1 MLGLTFENIF
11 QATPSAASG
20 VEQQHGSGE
29 QRTATEASAAAAAK
43 EALMCALNLQALEQL
58 VALGEEGVCS
68 WDEIEDDL
76 SFHALAWAHV
86 QGVVQRTRTPLV
98 ILSLLDREG
107 TLVAWVVPEETR
119 SGVEG
124 VKMVLME
131 KRHELSSLVHSWAE
145 VPALLSTLHGP
156 LGGSNTTSPPPSP
169 SSEQRDD
176 AQRSGGGKGGEVE
189 SKVLRVLYDVC
200 WKDVSPFV
208 QSWEHVRLVVHGEL
222 LLVPWGD
229 LQDSTGRRL
238 ADQHIFSV
246 EPCLKG
252 LIQLLEN
259 LAPDS
264 ASADGGV
271 QGMSME
277 QMFRGLRDGAPEG
290 TGLVVAAP
298 RSVHDEECSWMQ
310 MSAQE
315 QQEQRNEAN
324 EDRHKF

>member
-1 MLGLTFENIF
+1 
-11 QATPSAASG
+11 

-29 QRTATEASAAAAAK
+29 QRAATEASAAAAAK

-76 SFHALAWAHV
+76 CFHALSWAHV
-86 QGVVQRTRTPLV
+86 QGVVHKTRTPLV

-107 TLVAWVVPEETR
+107 TLVAWVVPAEAS
-119 SGVEG
+119 SGVKG

-131 KRHELSSLVHSWAE
+131 KRQELRVLVHSWAE
-145 VPALLSTLHGP
+145 VPALLSTLCSP
-156 LGGSNTTSPPPSP
+156 RVGSNTTSPPPSP
-169 SSEQRDD
+169 SSEPPASAACEQRDD
-176 AQRSGGGKGGEVE
+176 AQGSGVGKGGEVE
-189 SKVLRVLYDVC
+189 RKVLRVLYDVC

-208 QSWEHVRLVVHGEL
+208 QSWEHVRLVLHGEL

-246 EPCLKG
+246 EPCLNG

-264 ASADGGV
+264 AAAGGAV
-271 QGMSME
+271 PGMPME
-277 QMFRGLRDGAPEG
+277 QMFRGLRAGASEG

-298 RSVHDEECSWMQ
+298 RSVHDEQCSWMQ
-310 MSAQE
+310 ASAQE
-315 QQEQRNEAN
+315 RQEQRNEAD
-324 EDRHKF
+324 EDRYKF

>member
-1 MLGLTFENIF
+1 
-11 QATPSAASG
+11 
-20 VEQQHGSGE
+20 
-29 QRTATEASAAAAAK
+29 
-43 EALMCALNLQALEQL
+43 MCALNQQALEQL
-58 VALGEEGVCS
+58 VALGAEGVCS

-76 SFHALAWAHV
+76 SFQALAWAHV
-86 QGVVQRTRTPLV
+86 QSVVHKTRTPLV

-107 TLVAWVVPEETR
+107 TLVAWVVPAEAR

-145 VPALLSTLHGP
+145 VPALLSTLRGP
-156 LGGSNTTSPPPSP
+156 RGGSNTTSPPPSP
-169 SSEQRDD
+169 PSELPASAAREQGDD

-189 SKVLRVLYDVC
+189 RKVLRVLYDVC
-200 WKDVSPFV
+200 WKDISPFV

-259 LAPDS
+259 LGPDS
-264 ASADGGV
+264 AAAAGAV
-271 QGMSME
+271 PGMPME
-277 QMFRGLRDGAPEG
+277 QMFRGLRAGAPEG

-310 MSAQE
+310 ASAQE
-315 QQEQRNEAN
+315 RQEQCNEAN
-324 EDRHKF
+324 EDRHKFRKVSSI